1 MKSLLLFFAFVS
13 VLTSCTTAY
22 HTGQTPDDVYYSPAR
37 PQDEYV
43 RVENKEEKQYRGND
57 NRRNDDD
64 YYTYDDDRYLR
75 YKVRNR
81 DRWSYLDDYYRD
93 PYAYNYY
100 NKVYYNTYS
109 YSRSYWNTYFNPY
122 SFTYCYSPY
131 STYSTQVIVVN
142 PKSPVYN
149 RPRNY
154 NLHVFDDPKN
164 NSYTPKAP
172 NANARDYKTP
182 SNNRSDTRNTGN
194 VLRDVFGS
202 LNNNSSNN
210 TNTSPSNS
218 SNNNSTNRTSSDNN
232 SNKSSGGSAPV
243 RKF

>member
-1 MKSLLLFFAFVS
+1 MKSFLLFFAFVS
-13 VLTSCTTAY
+13 VLSSCTTAY

-57 NRRNDDD
+57 NQRNDDD
-64 YYTYDDDRYLR
+64 YYTYDNDRYLR

-81 DRWSYLDDYYRD
+81 DRWSYLDDYYSD

-100 NKVYYNTYS
+100 NKYYYNTYS

-122 SFTYCYSPY
+122 TYAYCYPPY
-131 STYSTQVIVVN
+131 SSSVIVVN
-142 PKSPVYN
+142 SKAPVYN
-149 RPRNY
+149 RPRTY

-172 NANARDYKTP
+172 NSSARDYKMP
-182 SNNRSDTRNTGN
+182 SNNRSDTRNAGN
-194 VLRDVFGS
+194 ILRDIFG
-202 LNNNSSNN
+202 
-210 TNTSPSNS
+210 S
-218 SNNNSTNRTSSDNN
+218 SNNNTFSNTNSSSNNSVNKTSTDNS

>member
-1 MKSLLLFFAFVS
+1 MKSFLLFFAFVS
-13 VLTSCTTAY
+13 VLSSCTTAY

-37 PQDEYV
+37 PQQEYV
-43 RVENKEEKQYRGND
+43 RVENKEERQYRGNN

-75 YKVRNR
+75 YKIRNR

-100 NKVYYNTYS
+100 NKNYYNTYS
-109 YSRSYWNTYFNPY
+109 NSRSYWNTYFNPY
-122 SFTYCYSPY
+122 SGFCNPY
-131 STYSTQVIVVN
+131 PTHVMVVN
-142 PKSPVYN
+142 TKSPVYN
-149 RPRNY
+149 RPRTY

-172 NANARDYKTP
+172 NANARDYKQP
-182 SNNRSDTRNTGN
+182 SYNNRSDTRNTGN
-194 VLRDVFGS
+194 VLREVFGS
-202 LNNNSSNN
+202 LNNNSSSPN
-210 TNTSPSNS
+210 TNSSSNNS
-218 SNNNSTNRTSSDNN
+218 SNNSSGNKTSTDNN
-232 SNKSSGGSAPV
+232 SNKSSSSNAPV

>member
-37 PQDEYV
+37 LQDEYV
-43 RVENKEEKQYRGND
+43 RVNDRDEKQYRGTD
-57 NRRNDDD
+57 SRRNEDD

-75 YKVRNR
+75 YKIRNR

-100 NKVYYNTYS
+100 NKYYYNTYS

-122 SFTYCYSPY
+122 SNYCSPY
-131 STYSTQVIVVN
+131 PGQVIVVN
-142 PKSPVYN
+142 SKAPVYSK
-149 RPRNY
+149 PRTY

-172 NANARDYKTP
+172 RASSRDYNTP
-182 SNNRSDTRNTGN
+182 SDNRSNTRNTGN
-194 VLRDVFGS
+194 ILRDVFGS
-202 LNNNSSNN
+202 
-210 TNTSPSNS
+210 SNS
-218 SNNNSTNRTSSDNN
+218 SNNNSSSSSSSSSNNSSNKSSTDNN
-232 SNKSSGGSAPV
+232 SNKSSSGSAPV